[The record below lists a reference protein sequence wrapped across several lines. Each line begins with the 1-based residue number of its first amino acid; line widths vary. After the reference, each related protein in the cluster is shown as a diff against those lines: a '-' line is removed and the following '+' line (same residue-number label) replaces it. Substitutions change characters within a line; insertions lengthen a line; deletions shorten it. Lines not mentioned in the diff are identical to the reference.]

1 MSVVLARFEVHS
13 GNHNVESIERGGW
26 RQGLGVR
33 ENTPKA
39 SH

>member
-13 GNHNVESIERGGW
+13 GDHSVESIERGGR
-26 RQGLGVR
+26 RQGPGVR
-33 ENTPKA
+33 ENISKA